1 MSLFNHY
8 NRRSIR
14 LKGFDYS
21 SDGAYFLTICVQ
33 NRECLLGEI
42 QKENMILNDYGKIV
56 REVWEDLPTTIVDI
70 DLDEYVIMPNHFHAI
85 LVIDKSVELRDF
97 YGSLNVNDDKDRR
110 KMILP
115 KVVGKFKMLTAK
127 AINQMRG
134 NNGKFWQRNYYE
146 TVIRSEEDL
155 HRIRE
160 YIINNPM
167 QWDRDENNPSNL
179 SLIGRKS
186 NYNSTIYN
194 L

>member
-1 MSLFNHY
+1 MPLFNHR

-14 LKGFDYS
+14 LKDFDYS

-33 NRECLLGEI
+33 NREYLLGEI

-56 REVWEDLPTTIVDI
+56 REVWEDLPTKIVDI
-70 DLDEYVIMPNHFHAI
+70 DLDEYVIMPNHFHSI
-85 LVIDKSVELRDF
+85 LVIDKSVESKKSHK
-97 YGSLNVNDDKDRR
+97 SLNVNDDKDRR

-134 NNGKFWQRNYYE
+134 NEGKFWQRNYYE
-146 TVIRSEEDL
+146 IVIRSEEDL

-167 QWDRDENNPSNL
+167 QWDTDENNPSNL

>member
-1 MSLFNHY
+1 MDCLRYKIMPLFNY
-8 NRRSIR
+8 RNRQSIR

-21 SDGAYFLTICVQ
+21 CDGAYFLTICVQ
-33 NRECLLGEI
+33 NRECLFGEI

-56 REVWEDLPTTIVDI
+56 REIWEDLPTTIVDI
-70 DLDEYVIMPNHFHAI
+70 DLDEYIIMPNHFHAI
-85 LVIDKSVELRDF
+85 IIIDKSVKSTGF
-97 YGSLNVNDDKDRR
+97 YESLNISHEKDRR

-134 NNGKFWQRNYYE
+134 TEGKFWQRNYYE
-146 TVIRSEEDL
+146 IIIRSEEDL

-167 QWDRDENNPSNL
+167 EWDRDENNPSN
-179 SLIGRKS
+179 
-186 NYNSTIYN
+186 YN